1 MNFKNVLVVIPAR
14 KGSKGIPQKN
24 KKLLNGKPLI
34 SYTIEAA
41 LKVFDKSQI
50 CVSTDDLD
58 IVKIAESYGLNVPF
72 IRPAELSTDSAGS
85 QEVLEHAHNYYRGNG
100 FDASIILLLQPT
112 SPLRTAEHILEAAAG
127 YINDCD
133 MLVSVVE
140 SKANPYYNL
149 MEENSEGFLHKSKSG
164 NFISRQEI
172 PKVYEI
178 NGAIYFINTLSLL
191 KQPIYSFSKVKKYV
205 MPFESSIDIDVPSD
219 WMYTEFLL
227 NAKLN

>member
-41 LKVFDKSQI
+41 IKVFDKSQI
-50 CVSTDDLD
+50 CISTDDLD
-58 IVKIAESYGLNVPF
+58 IVKIAESYGLKVPF
-72 IRPAELSTDSAGS
+72 VRPAELSTDTAGS
-85 QEVLEHAHNYYRGNG
+85 QEVLVHAYNFYRGNG

-112 SPLRTAEHILEAAAG
+112 SPLRTSEHILEAAVE
-127 YINDCD
+127 YKNDCD

-149 MEENSEGFLHKSKSG
+149 MEENSEGFLCKSKNG
-164 NFISRQEI
+164 NFISRQEM
-172 PKVYEI
+172 PKVFEI
-178 NGAIYFINTLSLL
+178 NGAIYFINTISLL
-191 KQPIYSFSKVKKYV
+191 KQPIYSFSKIKKYV

-219 WMYTEFLL
+219 WMYAEFLL
-227 NAKLN
+227 SSK